1 MEYKGSKFDMYQ
13 FVLFDN
19 ILSDRQSFL
28 LSIQKE
34 LSRIQEL
41 REKPQ
46 GNDEMERKAVT
57 FATAQGSKAG
67 NYIALLFNQLRKI

>member
-1 MEYKGSKFDMYQ
+1 MFILIIEDLDMNDTAQ
-13 FVLFDN
+13 AA
-19 ILSDRQSFL
+19 Q
-28 LSIQKE
+28 IQKE

-57 FATAQGSKAG
+57 FATAQGSKAVG
-67 NYIALLFNQLRKI
+67 MYYLSF

>member
-1 MEYKGSKFDMYQ
+1 MNDTAQ
-13 FVLFDN
+13 AA
-19 ILSDRQSFL
+19 Q
-28 LSIQKE
+28 IQKE

-57 FATAQGSKAG
+57 FATAQGSKAVG
-67 NYIALLFNQLRKI
+67 MYYISF